1 MIIIIVVR
9 SVSNCVYCC
18 MCTCIFLLIFD
29 KRKNCE
35 EPDYCYIPT
44 SLSLLYISIYNTL
57 ILTTLFFKGKY
68 YDIVLIVIRYLWTCY
83 CDIVWSIL
91 L

>member
-1 MIIIIVVR
+1 MSLIVCIVA
-9 SVSNCVYCC
+9 CVCVFFSL
-18 MCTCIFLLIFD
+18 FLTKGKIV
-29 KRKNCE
+29 KNLTTAI
-35 EPDYCYIPT
+35 YLH
-44 SLSLLYISIYNTL
+44 LSLLYISIYNTL

>member
-1 MIIIIVVR
+1 
-9 SVSNCVYCC
+9 

-83 CDIVWSIL
+83 LTLCGLYYYEIINIIVTNYIM
-91 L
+91 